1 MLSLAKHVFIKF
13 QNGHTWKAK
22 QTCILVFLVATIG
35 PLYIIL
41 SSKRISRCHPN
52 VLYHLRQHSFKDVLE
67 FLVHML
73 QRTFSLYICRKCYYG
88 VKMAFNVGETYIY
101 RVHVR

>member
-41 SSKRISRCHPN
+41 SSNRITRCH
-52 VLYHLRQHSFKDVLE
+52 HSFKDVLE